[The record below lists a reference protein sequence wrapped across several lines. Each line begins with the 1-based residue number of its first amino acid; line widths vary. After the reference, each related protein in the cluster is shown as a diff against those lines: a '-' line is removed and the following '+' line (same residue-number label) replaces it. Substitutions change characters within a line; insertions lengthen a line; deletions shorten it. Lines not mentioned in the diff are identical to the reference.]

1 MTTQRDRFFDIIGNA
16 YKQGRNDLVILTA
29 DMGAKALN
37 KFKKDPNFLINIG
50 PCEQLVV
57 SLGGGLALQKKHPY
71 LYGIT
76 PFISLRALEQ
86 IRLLCSMNLP
96 VTIVGVGAGLS
107 YDMAG
112 VTHHATE
119 DLNVMRCIPNMT
131 IANISSLEMAEYYA
145 KVSLNFDKPM
155 YVRMDKKVYSNK
167 QLINEDLGYM
177 FHSFPQNDE
186 KPIIISTGVI
196 THYLK
201 KFVGNVLGLVE
212 VFQFPYN
219 EYHLMGMIGNRKV
232 VSVEEGYKIGGL
244 GDSLSFLPNVTKI
257 GFDNFCEA
265 KPREEYWKYL
275 LREALNA

>member
-1 MTTQRDRFFDIIGNA
+1 MPTQRDIFFDTII
-16 YKQGRNDLVILTA
+16 KSKKSGRDDIVIVTS
-29 DMGAKALN
+29 DMGCRSLN
-37 KFKKDPNFLINIG
+37 FIKNEDWYFNIG
-50 PCEQLVV
+50 PVEQLLV
-57 SLGGGLALQKKHPY
+57 SISSGLALQKKKPY
-71 LYGIT
+71 IYMIS
-76 PFISLRALEQ
+76 PFTLRALEQ
-86 IRLLCSMNLP
+86 IQMMTSMNLP
-96 VTIVGVGAGLS
+96 VVIVGVGSGLS
-107 YDMAG
+107 YDLAG
-112 VTHHATE
+112 ATHHAIN
-119 DLNVMRCIPNMT
+119 DLNIMRCLPNMT
-131 IANISSLEMAEYYA
+131 IANISTLEMAEYYA
-145 KVSLNFDKPM
+145 NYSLECETPL

-167 QLINEDLGYM
+167 QLINEDLGYI

-244 GDSLSFLPNVTKI
+244 GDSLSFIPNVTKI

-265 KPREEYWKYL
+265 KPREEYWKIL
-275 LREALNA
+275 LKEVLNA